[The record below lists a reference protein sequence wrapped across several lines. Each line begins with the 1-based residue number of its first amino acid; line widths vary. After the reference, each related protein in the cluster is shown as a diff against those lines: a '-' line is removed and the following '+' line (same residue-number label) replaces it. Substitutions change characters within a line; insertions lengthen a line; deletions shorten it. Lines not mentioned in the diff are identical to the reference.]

1 MRISRARLVLAAL
14 MTVLATFSP
23 AAASADSASTSL
35 QARVK
40 AAAQA
45 PAQALAPVPTAGA
58 ESPVVTT
65 PTGTLQAFFSR
76 PTINSFDN
84 SIEVNVIRMIDAAK
98 TGSVVRVSIYAI
110 DRQPVADALV
120 AAKGRDVDVKVIGER
135 CHDGET
141 GWVCPTADA
150 ELLPVQKDLTNRLG
164 LGRTTWC
171 WKGCLRNDI
180 ENHDKFWLFSSLG
193 DGRTNVVAQSSHNMG
208 TGSYALHND
217 LLVSAGDPAIY
228 AAYLGAWNRMWTVE
242 AAGGAETWTDTNGG
256 YGIGHGGTVE
266 SWFYPRASADDDML
280 ATRIA
285 AVPCASGGRMR
296 IAMASWRTDRPLVE
310 AALRKSAQSGCRIEA
325 VISAGAEDGAKF
337 LPPLGVP
344 VFVLPGGG
352 CSRDPQAPKMDGSPG
367 RQCSNYLHSKYV
379 LLEWTGAGGVPER
392 HVYTGSANLYG
403 PTLTKTD
410 ESSLHI
416 ANAAIY
422 DAYAADWQTL
432 RDSTVKF
439 LPERF
444 PDAALTAGVNS
455 ESGGDQRAPAV
466 AARNGWTAAVWESQ
480 GTLGA
485 GHPIHVWLRVF
496 KDGVSQFETRVSMD
510 TTSADGAH
518 VDPDVDIDANG
529 NAVVVWTE
537 DADGNG
543 QGNIAVR
550 RYGPTGQ
557 LQGTSWANDDD
568 WAGAQIEP
576 AVATRDDG
584 SFVVAWQNDPNG
596 TTGVRLREF
605 TSITQTAQP
614 ASRRVGATTGANGV
628 PDLAVDPTGN
638 VFVVWQED
646 ADGNGSSNIAG
657 AEYARA
663 GTVLVAP
670 RTLNTKVDGQ
680 QERPVVSVDAQGRPV
695 AAWQGNAGGKW
706 QISVGGFDASLG
718 QRFTE
723 RTVDGGAGSQT
734 GQVQGSPALAVAAD
748 GSFLTAWNDVY
759 GGVYGTDIY
768 ARGFNAD
775 GTTTDRFPDTRVSPL
790 AFGDQNHPGLGM
802 RPDGTVDLFYAD
814 DFDDNGYHE
823 IYRLSGLKNTGM
835 AP

>member
-1 MRISRARLVLAAL
+1 M
-14 MTVLATFSP
+14 
-23 AAASADSASTSL
+23 STTGV
-35 QARVK
+35 A
-40 AAAQA
+40 
-45 PAQALAPVPTAGA
+45 
-58 ESPVVTT
+58 SPVVTT

-76 PTINSFDN
+76 PTVNSFDN
-84 SIEVNVIRMIDAAK
+84 SLEVNTIRLIDAAK
-98 TGSVVRVSIYAI
+98 PGSDVRVSIYAI

-120 AAKGRDVDVKVIGER
+120 AAKERGVDVRVIGER
-135 CHDGET
+135 CHQGAT
-141 GWVCPTADA
+141 AWICPDADS
-150 ELLPVQKDLTNRLG
+150 ELLPVQKDLDNRLG
-164 LGRTTWC
+164 TDRTTWC
-171 WKGCLRNDI
+171 LRGCMRTEV
-180 ENHDKFWLFSSLG
+180 ENHDKFWLFSALS
-193 DGRTNVVAQSSHNMG
+193 DGRTNVVAQSSHNMVES
-208 TGSYALHND
+208 SYALHND
-217 LLVSAGDPAIY
+217 MLVSAGDTAIY
-228 AAYLGAWNRMWTVE
+228 NAYLGAWNRMWQVE
-242 AAGGAETWTDTNGG
+242 ASGGDETWTDTNGG
-256 YGIGHGGTVE
+256 HQSGHGGTVE
-266 SWFYPRASADDDML
+266 AWFYPRASAEDDML
-280 ATRIA
+280 AARIA
-285 AVPCASGGRMR
+285 AVPCASGGRIR

-310 AALRKSAQSGCRIEA
+310 TALRGRAQSGCRIEA

-344 VFVLPGGG
+344 VYVLPDGG
-352 CSRDPQAPKMDGSPG
+352 CGRDPQAPKLDGSPG

-403 PTLTKTD
+403 PTLTSTD

-422 DAYAADWQTL
+422 DAYAADWQIL

-444 PDAALTAGVNS
+444 PDAALTTGVNS
-455 ESGGDQRAPAV
+455 DSVGDQRAPAV

-480 GTLGA
+480 ATLGT
-485 GHPIHVWLRVF
+485 GHPTHVWLRVF
-496 KDGVSQFETRVSMD
+496 KDGVSQYETRVSMD
-510 TTSADGAH
+510 TENAAGSH
-518 VDPDVDIDANG
+518 LDPDVDIDANG

-557 LQGTSWANDDD
+557 LQGTRWANDDD
-568 WAGAQIEP
+568 WTGAQIEP

-605 TSITQTAQP
+605 ASITQTAQP
-614 ASRRVGATTGANGV
+614 ASLRVGAATGTNGT
-628 PDLAVDPTGN
+628 PDVALDPAGN

-646 ADGNGSSNIAG
+646 ADANGSYNIAG
-657 AEYARA
+657 AKYDRTE
-663 GTVLVAP
+663 TVLVSS

-695 AAWQGNAGGKW
+695 VAWQGEAGGKW
-706 QISVGGFDASLG
+706 QISVGGFNASFG
-718 QRFTE
+718 SRFAE
-723 RTVDGGAGSQT
+723 RTVDGGAGSEA
-734 GQVQGSPALAVAAD
+734 GQVQGRPSLAAAAD
-748 GSFLTAWNDVY
+748 GSFLVAWNDVH

-775 GTTTDRFPDTRVSPL
+775 GSTTGRFPDARLSPL
-790 AFGDQNHPGLGM
+790 AFGDQNRPGLGM
-802 RPDGTVDLFYAD
+802 RPDGTFDLFYTD
-814 DFDDNGYHE
+814 DFDGNGYHE
-823 IYRLSGLKNTGM
+823 VFWLSGLKNTGM